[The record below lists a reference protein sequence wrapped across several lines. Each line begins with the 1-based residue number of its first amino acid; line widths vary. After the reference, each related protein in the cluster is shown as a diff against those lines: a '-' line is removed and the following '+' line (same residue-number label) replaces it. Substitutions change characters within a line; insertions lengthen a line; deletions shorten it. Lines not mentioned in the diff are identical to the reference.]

1 MARLVRGMIS
11 EVDMSKLL
19 RSEEMTLAQ
28 IFLSQEASYNCIRE
42 LGELGAVQF
51 SDLNEGVNAFSRNY
65 VSEIRRAEEMERRLR
80 FFASEIEREK
90 LPIPADYNVPA
101 APNPKDLIDL
111 EATLEQ
117 LEGETRQINAN
128 QEALLRNFYELKEL
142 KHVLNSASV
151 FFQVGAAIQQEG
163 LKERLTPKFDEEA
176 GGNMSRHLSFLCGVI
191 NRSKIP
197 VFERVLWRA
206 SRGKALLR
214 HMEIEEAL
222 KDPATE
228 EEIPKSTFIVYFQGE
243 QLKMRVKKICE
254 GLGATTYPCK
264 EDWEERRQTE
274 AEVDKRLEELTSI
287 LNETKNHRFRML
299 NTVVSSINSW
309 IIQVRKVKAIWYTM
323 NKFKKTETGLLH
335 AEGWCPKIQLNE
347 VDRALKRGA
356 QAAGSEVAPILNTV
370 TTRRTPPTYHR
381 TNTLTKGYQAVID
394 AYGVASYQEINPAIF
409 TVITFPFL
417 FGIMFGDIGHG
428 LIMFLA
434 GLYLVLKE
442 GYFTKRLKSYEE
454 IFSMMFHGR
463 YIIMMN
469 GMFAV
474 YAGFLYNDIFSLSL
488 NIFGFSWT
496 PTNFTHYEKNSS
508 HYINP
513 EAMYGMDPYPKGY
526 EYKGNPY
533 FFGIDP
539 FWNLAEN
546 KLTFINSY
554 KMKLAVILGLIQM
567 TFGLIL
573 SFKNFQFKGKTVDI
587 YCTFVPQMIFLQSLI
602 GYLCFMI
609 FFKWFTC
616 GPRTTQPSL
625 LICLINMFL
634 QFGSPIEEHMQLYSN
649 QMYIQSAL
657 VVIAVICVPWMLGAK
672 PLIEHMYPRIQH
684 ASYAPIPQSY
694 EQFDNDGE
702 EEGEEEEH
710 HSMVDVIVHQGI
722 ETIEFTLGCIS
733 NTASYLRL
741 WALSLAHAELSE
753 VLWSMV
759 MQGGLGM
766 DINPYVNPIAI
777 VLTFSFWAVAT
788 VAILIVMEGLSAFL
802 HALRLHWVEFQ
813 NKFYKGEGHLFA
825 PFSFERVLNGQ
836 DEE

>member
-1 MARLVRGMIS
+1 MVNLPCLSHCS
-11 EVDMSKLL
+11 EADMSKLL
-19 RSEEMTLAQ
+19 RSEEMTLVQ

-51 SDLNEGVNAFSRNY
+51 ADLNEGVNAFSRNY
-65 VSEIRRAEEMERRLR
+65 VSEIRRSEEMERRLR
-80 FFASEIEREK
+80 FFAGEIEREK
-90 LPIPADYNVPA
+90 LPVPADYKVPQ

-142 KHVLNSASV
+142 KHVLNSAST
-151 FFQVGAAIQQEG
+151 FFQEGAAIQQEG
-163 LKERLTPKFDEEA
+163 LKERLTPKYDEEA
-176 GGNMSRHLSFLCGVI
+176 GGNISRHLSFLCGVI

-214 HMEIEEAL
+214 HMEIEEPL

-228 EEIPKSTFIVYFQGE
+228 EEISKSTFIVYFQGE

-335 AEGWCPKIQLNE
+335 AEGWCPKLQLNE

-356 QAAGSEVAPILNTV
+356 QSAGSEVAPILNTV

-381 TNTLTKGYQAVID
+381 TNKLTKGYQAIID

-409 TVITFPFL
+409 TIITFPFL

-428 LIMFLA
+428 FIMFLA

-454 IFSMMFHGR
+454 IFLMMFHGR

-469 GMFAV
+469 GLFAV
-474 YAGFLYNDIFSLSL
+474 YAGFLYNDIFSLSI
-488 NIFGFSWT
+488 NIFGSSWQ
-496 PTNFTHYEKNSS
+496 PTNYTRYEKNSS

-513 EAMYGMDPYPKGY
+513 DAIYGLDPIGDEYNGDPYL
-526 EYKGNPY
+526 
-533 FFGIDP
+533 FGIDP

-546 KLTFINSY
+546 KLTFVNSY
-554 KMKLAVILGLIQM
+554 KMKLAVILGLTQM

-573 SFKNFQFKGKTVDI
+573 SFFNYKFKGKTLNI
-587 YCTFVPQMIFLQSLI
+587 YCTFLPQMIFLQCLI
-602 GYLCFMI
+602 GYLVFMI
-609 FFKWFTC
+609 FFKWFAC
-616 GPRTTQPSL
+616 DATTDQPSL

-634 QFGSPIEEHMQLYSN
+634 KFAGEIDEGMQLYPM
-649 QMYIQSAL
+649 QRYIQAAL
-657 VVIAVICVPWMLGAK
+657 VVVAVICVPWMFVAK
-672 PLIEHMYPRIQH
+672 PIIEHMYPRVRQ
-684 ASYAPIPQSY
+684 ANYQ
-694 EQFDNDGE
+694 QFDNEGDDEE
-702 EEGEEEEH
+702 EEGEEDH
-710 HSMVDVIVHQGI
+710 GMMDVMVHQGI

-759 MQGGLGM
+759 MQAGLGM
-766 DINPYVNPIAI
+766 DINKYVNPILII
-777 VLTFSFWAVAT
+777 VTFSFWAVLT

-813 NKFYKGEGHLFA
+813 NKFYEGEGHLFA
-825 PFSFERVLNGQ
+825 PFSFERMLNGAD
-836 DEE
+836 DE

>member
-1 MARLVRGMIS
+1 MIRGMIS
-11 EVDMSKLL
+11 EGDTDMSKLL
-19 RSEEMTLAQ
+19 RSEEMTLVQ

-51 SDLNEGVNAFSRNY
+51 ADLNEGVNAFSRNY
-65 VSEIRRAEEMERRLR
+65 VSEIRRSEEMERRLR
-80 FFASEIEREK
+80 FFAGEIEREK
-90 LPIPADYNVPA
+90 LPVPADYNVPQ

-142 KHVLNSASV
+142 KHVLNSANA
-151 FFQVGAAIQQEG
+151 FFQAGAAIQQEG
-163 LKERLTPKFDEEA
+163 LRERQVPHYDEEA
-176 GGNMSRHLSFLCGVI
+176 GGNINRHLSFLCGVI
-191 NRSKIP
+191 NRTKIP

-274 AEVDKRLEELTSI
+274 EEVEKRLNELTNI

-335 AEGWCPKIQLNE
+335 AEGWCPKLQLNE

-381 TNTLTKGYQAVID
+381 TNKLTKGYQAIID
-394 AYGVASYQEINPAIF
+394 AYGVATYQEINPAIF
-409 TVITFPFL
+409 TIITFPFL

-428 LIMFLA
+428 FVMFLA
-434 GLYLVLKE
+434 GLYLVMKE
-442 GYFTKRLKSYEE
+442 NYFNKRLKSYEE
-454 IFSMMFHGR
+454 IFLMMYHGR

-488 NIFGFSWT
+488 NIFGMSWQ
-496 PTNFTHYEKNSS
+496 PTDFDHYKNASGL
-508 HYINP
+508 INKN
-513 EAMYGMDPYPKGY
+513 AMFGLDPYPKGK
-526 EYKGNPY
+526 EWSGNPY

-554 KMKLAVILGLIQM
+554 KMKLAVILGLTQM
-567 TFGLIL
+567 TFGLVVSL
-573 SFKNFQFKGKTVDI
+573 YNYRFKGKTIDV
-587 YCTFVPQMIFLQSLI
+587 YCTFIPQMIFLQCLI
-602 GYLCFMI
+602 GYLVFMI
-609 FFKWFTC
+609 FFKWFAC
-616 GPRTTQPSL
+616 DARTAQPSL

-634 QFGSPIEEHMQLYSN
+634 KFGGEIEPEMTLYAN
-649 QMYIQSAL
+649 QRYIQSAL
-657 VVIAVICVPWMLGAK
+657 VVIAVICVPWMFGAK
-672 PLIEHMYPRIQH
+672 PVIEHMYPRVKQ
-684 ASYAPIPQSY
+684 ASYQ
-694 EQFDNDGE
+694 QFDNEGDE
-702 EEGEEEEH
+702 EEEEEEH
-710 HSMVDVIVHQGI
+710 SMMDVMVHQGI

-759 MQGGLGM
+759 MEAGLGM
-766 DINPYVNPIAI
+766 DINKYVNPIAI
-777 VLTFSFWAVAT
+777 MITFAFWAVLT

-813 NKFYKGEGHLFA
+813 NKFYEGEGHLFA
-825 PFSFERVLNGQ
+825 PFSFERILNGQ
-836 DEE
+836 DDE